1 MVIMTNRSQKNFYTG
16 AGLDRAT
23 VARKQADWLAQRL
36 AAPESRFLAVWRGQ
50 FLVASPPQGVPD
62 GAETAVRPAYLDPGS
77 PWWREAATLAP
88 AFLGVEGD
96 IAHFAVDLSGL
107 EEGHPDLLGLG
118 TPTELRT
125 LAHQV
130 DRSTASLLAYVRG
143 LLGWHQR
150 HRFCGVCGTV
160 TEVIEGG
167 HVRRC
172 TNPDCKTLHFP
183 RTDPAVIM
191 LVHDGDRCVMGRQAR
206 FGQGMYS
213 TLAGFVEPG
222 ESLEEAVA
230 REVMEE
236 AGIQVT
242 DVRYQS
248 SQPWPFPSSLMLGF
262 HARAVT
268 TELKVDLEE
277 LEDARWFSRD
287 EVYQASLRSG
297 PPDGSLR
304 IPPGDSI
311 ARRLIE
317 DWLEGEV

>member
-23 VARKQADWLAQRL
+23 VFRKQADWLAQRL
-36 AAPESRFLAVWRGQ
+36 AAPDSRFVGVWRGQ
-50 FLVASPPQGVPD
+50 FLVSQGDAGPL
-62 GAETAVRPAYLDPGS
+62 PAFLDPAT
-77 PWWREAATLAP
+77 PWWREGAAP
-88 AFLGVEGD
+88 AFLGVEGE
-96 IAHFAVDLSGL
+96 IAYFAVDLSGL

-125 LAHQV
+125 LAHLV
-130 DRSTASLLAYVRG
+130 DRPTASLFAYARG
-143 LLGWHQR
+143 LLFWHQR
-150 HRFCGVCGTV
+150 HRFCGVCGSV
-160 TEVIEGG
+160 TEVVEGG

-172 TNPDCKTLHFP
+172 TNPACATMHFP

-191 LVHDGDRCVMGRQAR
+191 LVHDGDRVLLGRQSR
-206 FGQGMYS
+206 FAAGMYS

-236 AGIQVT
+236 AGVSVT

-262 HARAVT
+262 HARALS
-268 TELKVDLEE
+268 TEVKVDLDE
-277 LEDARWFSRD
+277 LEDARWFTRD
-287 EVYQASLRSG
+287 EVAAAAAKRS
-297 PPDGSLR
+297 PPDGSFRL
-304 IPPGDSI
+304 PGPDSI

-317 DWLEGEV
+317 DWLEEG